1 MYALLNERQAEVL
14 NYILIQRVVSFSEL
28 RDSFFASVS
37 RQAAMKSIK
46 GISEKLPS
54 LIDIKSRGVGAKK
67 FVVAKPVAGL
77 SSTYTDHDIIVSEIR
92 ELFLSNYKDA
102 KWISEFEMRLGILRS
117 NISSD
122 LFKFSYQPD
131 GAVIFS
137 PNAGEKRV
145 VVGIEVEKSL
155 KTKRRI
161 RERLLGIEDALL
173 TQCDYFLVFAYAKS
187 IFTLY
192 QEALSQ
198 IAQNQRRNLTQLRT
212 RIILLDSKS
221 LEKETF
227 LKTIEEKLK

>member
-1 MYALLNERQAEVL
+1 MYGLLNEIQSEVL

-54 LIDIKSRGVGAKK
+54 LIDIKSRGIGAKK

-77 SSTYTDHDIIVSEIR
+77 SSTYTDHDLIVSELR
-92 ELFLSNYKDA
+92 ELFLSTYKDA
-102 KWISEFEMRLGILRS
+102 KWISEFEMRLGISRS
-117 NISSD
+117 NISTD

-131 GAVIFS
+131 GAVIYCPIS
-137 PNAGEKRV
+137 GEKRI

-173 TQCDYFLVFAYAKS
+173 THCDYFLVFAYAKS

-192 QEALSQ
+192 QEALTQ
-198 IAQNQRRNLTQLRT
+198 IAQKQKRNHTQLRC
-212 RIILLDSKS
+212 RICLLYTSPSPRDGLLSRMPS
-221 LEKETF
+221 SA
-227 LKTIEEKLK
+227 